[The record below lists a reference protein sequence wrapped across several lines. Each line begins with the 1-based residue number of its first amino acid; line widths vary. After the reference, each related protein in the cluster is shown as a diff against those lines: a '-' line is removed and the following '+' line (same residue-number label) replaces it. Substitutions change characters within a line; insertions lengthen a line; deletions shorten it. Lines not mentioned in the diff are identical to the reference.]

1 MSQSEDCRGVFRWSY
16 GKILL
21 SCGLSIFLIV
31 KVVWAVAPTQIMGL
45 PRLGDDA
52 LVYVWSGANSAFA
65 SLSDSHA
72 VRAIERLYGSS
83 DPLRQDEQ
91 FELDRVSMRVIG
103 SEPSP
108 WWALTGGLISLGL
121 SPTAV
126 FAVLEVLPAD
136 TLAVGIDWL
145 LSGLYGPAAADRKST
160 RLNSSH

>member
-72 VRAIERLYGSS
+72 VRDIERLYGPSR
-83 DPLRQDEQ
+83 PEER
-91 FELDRVSMRVIG
+91 RVGKECVSTG
-103 SEPSP
+103 S
-108 WWALTGGLISLGL
+108 
-121 SPTAV
+121 
-126 FAVLEVLPAD
+126 
-136 TLAVGIDWL
+136 
-145 LSGLYGPAAADRKST
+145 
-160 RLNSSH
+160 